1 MPRLKLPTPT
11 LKNMLHSTK
20 FITHWVNTSSNP
32 DLFFFRFLYIASVG
46 STSAALNLSPTA
58 ALLPLSTTTTT
69 TTDVGKTEEQQG
81 KQGSP
86 AHKTVQAY
94 ARPLQELVSVAK
106 EGEVEGLHS
115 RVNALQ
121 ARAIRL
127 TSIAETAAGAVRHN
141 PKLMK

>member
-1 MPRLKLPTPT
+1 MKYTT
-11 LKNMLHSTK
+11 LLVSVPIPICTTVHSY
-20 FITHWVNTSSNP
+20 V
-32 DLFFFRFLYIASVG
+32 LAVG
-46 STSAALNLSPTA
+46 STTAALNLSPTA
-58 ALLPLSTTTTT
+58 TLSPVVNSS
-69 TTDVGKTEEQQG
+69 TDSSSMERRS
-81 KQGSP
+81 KQDSP
-86 AHKTVQAY
+86 THKTVQAY

-127 TSIAETAAGAVRHN
+127 TGIAETAADTVKHN